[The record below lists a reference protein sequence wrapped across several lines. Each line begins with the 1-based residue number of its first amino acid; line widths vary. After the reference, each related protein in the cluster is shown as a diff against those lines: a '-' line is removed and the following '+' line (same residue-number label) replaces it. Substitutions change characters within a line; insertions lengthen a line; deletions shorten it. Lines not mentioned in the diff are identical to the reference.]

1 VEEGQVPV
9 HAHTTTPADIHIP
22 AVRRQGPTSLRLG
35 KANPRSMACL
45 LLLLA
50 VLVCRADDDEPTKE

>member
-1 VEEGQVPV
+1 M
-9 HAHTTTPADIHIP
+9 HIP

-50 VLVCRADDDEPTKE
+50 VLVCRADDDDEGMSASLLVLLSRARR